1 MTIIVVW
8 NISKLKKNNF
18 YLWFPY
24 YYLVKWSEWK
34 EKDAEN
40 EQCSLIFNSVIIF
53 KSAFSNDIQSWKK
66 NLQQSSNHIQIVKL
80 GQK

>member
-1 MTIIVVW
+1 MTIIVVS
-8 NISKLKKNNF
+8 NIRKFKKKKTNF

-24 YYLVKWSEWK
+24 CYSVKWSQWK

-53 KSAFSNDIQSWKK
+53 KSAFFNDIQSWKK
-66 NLQQSSNHIQIVKL
+66 IYNSHQTTSK
-80 GQK
+80 